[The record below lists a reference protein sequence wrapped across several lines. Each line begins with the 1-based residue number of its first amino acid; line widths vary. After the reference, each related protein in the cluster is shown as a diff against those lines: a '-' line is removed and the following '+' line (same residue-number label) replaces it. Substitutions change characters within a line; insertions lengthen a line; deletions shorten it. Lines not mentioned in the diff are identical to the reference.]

1 MEDTKIIELFFKRDE
16 GALLQASA
24 KYGAYCSKIAM
35 NVLGSLEDASEC
47 MNDTLLRAWNS
58 IPPNKPENLKA
69 YLGRIA
75 RNIALDRYD
84 SLTAE
89 KRGGGQYAL
98 ALEELSECIADDKTA
113 VDEAGIGEAINAFL
127 AKQDKDKRI
136 VFVKRYFYMDS
147 VKEIARSMSMS
158 ESNVK
163 TTLFRL
169 RSSLKDELCKEGIS
183 I

>member
-98 ALEELSECIADDKTA
+98 
-113 VDEAGIGEAINAFL
+113 
-127 AKQDKDKRI
+127 R
-136 VFVKRYFYMDS
+136 S
-147 VKEIARSMSMS
+147 VRP
-158 ESNVK
+158 
-163 TTLFRL
+163 
-169 RSSLKDELCKEGIS
+169 
-183 I
+183 